1 MAVTAKMPAE
11 AAYRVNTEALVKS
24 RLALV
29 DKVNMNIW
37 FIYSIDDPC
46 NTHNIIVL

>member
-1 MAVTAKMPAE
+1 MPAE

-29 DKVNMNIW
+29 DKVNMNHRLNNNKLIIK
-37 FIYSIDDPC
+37 FI
-46 NTHNIIVL
+46 IIKLKVYYY